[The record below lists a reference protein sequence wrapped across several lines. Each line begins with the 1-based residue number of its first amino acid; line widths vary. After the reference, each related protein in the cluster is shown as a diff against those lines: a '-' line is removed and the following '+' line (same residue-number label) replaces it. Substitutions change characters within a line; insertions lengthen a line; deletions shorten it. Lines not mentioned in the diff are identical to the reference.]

1 MEENNTGSSAFCVPV
16 MACCERL
23 EKELDIMVFPAFH
36 FGAASKAVFA
46 LPETKGKTLEEI
58 ERHFTGKE
66 KA

>member
-1 MEENNTGSSAFCVPV
+1 MLLIGERFGYAVMLFFFSICCVGYF
-16 MACCERL
+16 L
-23 EKELDIMVFPAFH
+23 L
-36 FGAASKAVFA
+36 AVFA